1 MRKYRCIKST
11 DDHKVGDIC
20 IVGGYIPEGKFDS
33 EHFNLIQVGTPE
45 EKAWFSQGTIYKN
58 WEAYDKDPS
67 EVCYIPE
74 LICYIPEMSDTK
86 YTREDFVRLCGG
98 NEELAREIF
107 LEVDWQHP
115 ESLIEEWKVNGE
127 LGECK
132 QCGWLFECYGETKCP
147 NWKCPNCGAEWKGD
161 D

>member
-1 MRKYRCIKST
+1 MRKYRCIKAI
-11 DDHKVGDIC
+11 DDYEVGDIC
-20 IVGGYIPEGKFDS
+20 VVGGYMSFDS
-33 EHFNLIQVGTPE
+33 EHFELVQVGTL
-45 EKAWFSQGTIYKN
+45 EKKSWYGQGMIYKN
-58 WEAYDKDPS
+58 WEAYDTDPAA
-67 EVCYIPE
+67 V
-74 LICYIPEMSDTK
+74 CYIPEMSNTK

-115 ESLIEEWKVNGE
+115 ESLIEDWKVNGE